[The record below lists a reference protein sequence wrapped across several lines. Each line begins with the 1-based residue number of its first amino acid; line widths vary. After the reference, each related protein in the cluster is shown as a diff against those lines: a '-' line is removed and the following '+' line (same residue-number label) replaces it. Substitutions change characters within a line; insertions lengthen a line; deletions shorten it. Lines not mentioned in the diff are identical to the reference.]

1 MFKRMLVP
9 LDGSELAEVVFTYAK
24 ELAGRLDLDIILLHV
39 TRRAAEDTMP
49 MRRAYIDRAVDVI
62 QRQSQEIQNKTATT
76 KEGKSIEVR
85 GEVVIGYAADE
96 ILHFADENKVDLILM
111 ATHGRSGIKRWTMGS
126 VADKI
131 LRATK
136 IPVWLVR
143 AGIPDEIVYGQWPTT
158 TILLPLDGSEQAE
171 SVLPHAETLAKQR
184 GIEQVNVVLL
194 RVCEPPSGPSYYL
207 SEPGVTYAPLSE
219 PESIDSQINWKKYLE
234 GEMAK
239 SKKAAEKYL
248 EKTEKRFQD
257 SSISVQSEIL
267 EGRAA
272 EEIVEYANRNP
283 FNLIIMSTHPHSGLR
298 RLVYGSVTE
307 NVLQGVNKPV
317 LMVRTD

>member
-1 MFKRMLVP
+1 MLVP

-39 TRRAAEDTMP
+39 TRQAAENTMP
-49 MRRAYIDRAVDVI
+49 MRKAYIERAVEAI
-62 QRQSQEIQNKTATT
+62 QRQSREIQKKTAT
-76 KEGKSIEVR
+76 KKRGKPIEVR
-85 GEVVIGYAADE
+85 GEVVIGYPADE
-96 ILHFADENKVDLILM
+96 ILRFADENKVDLILM

-143 AGIPDEIVYGQWPTT
+143 AGIPEEIVHGQWPT

-184 GIEQVNVVLL
+184 GIEQVDVVLL
-194 RVCEPPSGPSYYL
+194 RVCEPPSRPSYYL
-207 SEPGVTYAPLSE
+207 AEPGVTYAPLSE
-219 PESIDSQINWKKYLE
+219 PEAIESHINWQKYLDD
-234 GEMAK
+234 EMVK
-239 SKKAAEKYL
+239 SKQAAEKYL
-248 EKTEKRFQD
+248 EKIKKRFQD
-257 SSISVQSEIL
+257 SNISVRSEIL

-272 EEIVEYANRNP
+272 EEIVEYANKNP
-283 FNLIIMSTHPHSGLR
+283 FNLIVMSTHPRSGLR

-307 NVLQGVNKPV
+307 NVLQGVNRPV
-317 LMVRTD
+317 LLVKTD